1 MGLDMYLYKKTYIGA
16 NFSHR
21 KVKGEINLT
30 YGDNNTPFKI
40 NIDRVSEISEQ
51 VAYWRK
57 SNEIHRWIVENVQDG
72 VDDCNEYWIS
82 VDQLEELIEN
92 CKHDIEYIETLQVKN
107 DEEYPDYKTFLDVDE
122 SKLKLPTQS
131 GFFFGSTSYDI
142 WYLNSLKDTIEM
154 LTPLLK
160 EVNNSSDFYYR
171 SSW

>member
-51 VAYWRK
+51 VAYWGK
-57 SNEIHRWIVENVQDG
+57 SNEIHRWMVKNVQDG

-122 SKLKLPTQS
+122 TKLKLPTQI
-131 GFFFGSTSYDI
+131 GSTSYDI
-142 WYLNSLKDTIEM
+142 WYLDSLKNTIEM

-160 EVNNSSDFYYR
+160 EVNDSSDFYYR

>member
-1 MGLDMYLYKKTYIGA
+1 MYLYKKTYIRV
-16 NFSHR
+16 NYSHR

-30 YGDNNTPFKI
+30 YGDSNTPFKI

-57 SNEIHRWIVENVQDG
+57 SNEIHKWMVENIQG
-72 VDDCNEYWIS
+72 GKDDCNEYWIS

-107 DEEYPDYKTFLDVDE
+107 DEKYPDYKTFLDVDE
-122 SKLKLPTQS
+122 TKLKLPTQE
-131 GFFFGSTSYDI
+131 GFFFGSTSYDT
-142 WYLNSLKDTIEM
+142 WYLNSLKNTIEM

-160 EVNNSSDFYYR
+160 EVNDSSDFYYI